1 MPPLQILLASSSIY
15 RRQLLQ
21 KLGVSFESASPDID
35 ESALPGET
43 ARQLVLRLAQ
53 AKANKLAQ
61 IHKRHLIIGSDQV
74 ATYENNILGKP
85 QNHDAAIGQLEQ
97 FSGRHITFLTSL
109 CLLNSQSTQ
118 RQLSVES
125 CTVKFRPLSKS
136 QIESYLAKEQPYDCA
151 GSFKSEGLGI
161 ALFESIHTDDPNIL
175 IGLPL
180 IRLTDML
187 IKEGVDPL
195 TYAPNRSHNNN

>member
-35 ESALPGET
+35 EAALPGET
-43 ARQLVLRLAQ
+43 ARQLVMRLAQ

-61 IHKRHLIIGSDQV
+61 THKHHLIIGSDQV

-97 FSGRHITFLTSL
+97 FSGRQITFLTSL
-109 CLLNSQSTQ
+109 CLLNSQEAQ
-118 RQLSVES
+118 CQLSVES
-125 CTVKFRPLSKS
+125 CTVKFRTLSKN
-136 QIESYLAKEQPYDCA
+136 QIESYLTKEQPYDCA

-161 ALFESIHTDDPNIL
+161 ALFESIHTDDPNTL

-195 TYAPNRSHNNN
+195 TYAPNRSHNSN

>member
-15 RRQLLQ
+15 RHQLLQ

-35 ESALPGET
+35 ESPLPGET

-61 IHKRHLIIGSDQV
+61 THKHHLIIGSDQV

-85 QNHDAAIGQLEQ
+85 QNHDAAIGQLKQ
-97 FSGRHITFLTSL
+97 FSGRQITFLTSL
-109 CLLNSQSTQ
+109 CLLNSQSAQ
-118 RQLSVES
+118 CQLSVES

-136 QIESYLAKEQPYDCA
+136 QIASYLAKEQPYDCA

-195 TYAPNRSHNNN
+195 TYAPNRSHNSN

>member
-35 ESALPGET
+35 EAALPGET
-43 ARQLVLRLAQ
+43 ARQLVVRLAQ

-61 IHKRHLIIGSDQV
+61 THKHHLIIGSDQV

-97 FSGRHITFLTSL
+97 FSGRQITFLTSL
-109 CLLNSQSTQ
+109 CLLNSQEAQ
-118 RQLSVES
+118 CQLSVES
-125 CTVKFRPLSKS
+125 CTVKFRTLSKS
-136 QIESYLAKEQPYDCA
+136 QIESYLTKEQPYDCA

-195 TYAPNRSHNNN
+195 TYTPNRSHNSN

>member
-35 ESALPGET
+35 EAALPGET
-43 ARQLVLRLAQ
+43 ARQLVMRLAQ

-61 IHKRHLIIGSDQV
+61 THKHHLIIGSDQV

-97 FSGRHITFLTSL
+97 FSGRQITFLTSL
-109 CLLNSQSTQ
+109 CLLNSQEAQ
-118 RQLSVES
+118 CQLSVES
-125 CTVKFRPLSKS
+125 CTVKFRTLSNS
-136 QIESYLAKEQPYDCA
+136 QIESYLTKEQPYDCA

-187 IKEGVDPL
+187 IKEGLDPL
-195 TYAPNRSHNNN
+195 TYAPNRSHNSN

>member
-1 MPPLQILLASSSIY
+1 MPQLPILLASSSVY

-21 KLGVSFESASPDID
+21 KLGIPFECASPEID
-35 ESALPGET
+35 ESRLPDET
-43 ARQLVLRLAQ
+43 AQDLVLRLAA

-61 IHKRHLIIGSDQV
+61 NYNSHLIIGSDQV
-74 ATYENNILGKP
+74 ATYNTTILGKP
-85 QNHDAAIGQLEQ
+85 HNHTTAIMQLEQ
-97 FSGRHITFLTSL
+97 FSGREVTFLTSL
-109 CLLNSQSTQ
+109 CLLNSQSGY
-118 RQLSVES
+118 RQLSIES
-125 CTVKFRPLSKS
+125 CTVTFRKLSRH
-136 QIESYLAKEQPYDCA
+136 QIENYLIKEQPYDCA

-161 ALFESIHTDDPNIL
+161 ALFESISTDDPNTL

-195 TYAPNRSHNNN
+195 TYTPSRSHNNS

>member
-1 MPPLQILLASSSIY
+1 MPSLQILLASSSTY
-15 RRQLLQ
+15 RHQLLQ
-21 KLGVSFESASPDID
+21 KLGLNFESASPDID

-53 AKANKLAQ
+53 AKADKLAQ
-61 IHKRHLIIGSDQV
+61 THKHHLIIGSDQV

-85 QNHDAAIGQLEQ
+85 QNHNAAIEQLKQ
-97 FSGRHITFLTSL
+97 FSGRQITFLTSL

-118 RQLSVES
+118 HQLSIES
-125 CTVKFRPLSKS
+125 CTVKFRTLSKN
-136 QIESYLAKEQPYDCA
+136 QIECYLAKEQPYDCA

-161 ALFESIHTDDPNIL
+161 SLFESIHTNDPNIL

-187 IKEGVDPL
+187 MNEGVDPL
-195 TYAPNRSHNNN
+195 TYTPSRPHNNN